1 MNKDDDV
8 SAFYRPEK
16 QRWIIKYKTFS
27 GEWRSKTTSAEI
39 RTERAALDWGRGWL
53 AEMRATGISPVKRA
67 GNAGPTVSE
76 LRTRW
81 LKLRREAHVNGQPE
95 FKPSTLAAYEW
106 HLDMIQRTFKET
118 FKEEKPLGQFDTQA
132 AREWVKTL
140 KAGSAP
146 NTCWNVFST
155 LRSLIEDAIAEKW
168 AFLPGNPLAL
178 NAVLK
183 EMPPRKVLTGKR
195 PIFIELS
202 NAQQLI
208 SSVEVPDHRR
218 VRYIVDICTG
228 LSEGEL
234 AGRIW
239 SDVDLGAKPTI
250 EVLNACAM
258 LGTHG
263 WATLSTTKN
272 EHRVRKIPLHSAA
285 AEALTWWKKE
295 GWAQYVGRAPKLN
308 DPVFPGST
316 GKFARPASAALLR
329 KDLVAAGCSDKRHG
343 HNITA
348 QAMRRCFATYLDA
361 ANVPEEQRGR
371 LMGHAKK
378 TVTAKHYTD
387 EQIETDRAAVE
398 LIALR
403 WAPRSDLV
411 SGLVSSV
418 VSPPPN
424 PPPSVRLTV
433 RLLSGAPGKNR
444 TCDLRFRK
452 PLLYPLSYGG
462 EPAGIAGE
470 SCTPRFFSQVPA
482 RRIIAAAP
490 RVDEGAPSARERPA

>member
-1 MNKDDDV
+1 MIKVEDV
-8 SAFYRPEK
+8 SVFYRAEK
-16 QRWIIKYKTFS
+16 RRWIIKYKDFG
-27 GEWRSKTTSAEI
+27 GEWRSKTASAEI

-53 AEMRATGISPVKRA
+53 AEMQATGVSPVKR
-67 GNAGPTVSE
+67 GGDLGPTVAE
-76 LRTRW
+76 LKARW
-81 LKLRREAHVNGQPE
+81 LKLRGDARVNGEPE
-95 FKPSTLAAYEW
+95 YKPATLAAYVW
-106 HLDMIQRTFKET
+106 HLEMIQETFKAT
-118 FKEEKPLGQFDTQA
+118 FKEEKPLTQFDTQA

-168 AFLPGNPLAL
+168 VTLSANPLAL
-178 NAVLK
+178 NAVQK

-195 PIFIELS
+195 PIFIELAHS
-202 NAQQLI
+202 QQLVASLEI
-208 SSVEVPDHRR
+208 PEHRR

-239 SDVDLGAKPTI
+239 SDADLSPHPTI

-263 WATLSTTKN
+263 WATLASTKN

-285 AEALTWWKKE
+285 AAALRWWKEE
-295 GWAQYVGRAPKLN
+295 GWAQYVGRAPKVA
-308 DPVFPGST
+308 DPIFPGPT
-316 GKFARPASAALLR
+316 GKFARPASAKLLR
-329 KDLVAAGCSDKRHG
+329 KDLLAAGCPDKRHG

-348 QAMRRCFATYLDA
+348 QAMRRCFATYLDT

-371 LMGHAKK
+371 LMGHAKR

-387 EQIETDRAAVE
+387 EQIETDRGAVE
-398 LIALR
+398 RIALR
-403 WAPRSDLV
+403 WATRADLV
-411 SGLVSSV
+411 SGLVSNV
-418 VSPPPN
+418 VSTPPN
-424 PPPSVRLTV
+424 ATPAVHVILGIRS
-433 RLLSGAPGKNR
+433 SAPGTNR

-462 EPAGIAGE
+462 
-470 SCTPRFFSQVPA
+470 
-482 RRIIAAAP
+482 
-490 RVDEGAPSARERPA
+490 